1 MMRKLTGGP
10 AGLVGFPTLNNI
22 EIPGLLQIEFA
33 TSKVPFYYLFLG
45 LTIFSLIILYRL
57 EQSRIGMH
65 WKAIE
70 QSSLVASS
78 VGIDETKSRVIGFA
92 AGCLFAGLAGSS
104 FAHYTGVL
112 TPTSFG
118 LIKSIE
124 LVIYMLFGGTG
135 SFAGPI
141 IGVVVLVTIPEV
153 FRGLAEYAPFVL
165 GGLMLLVVFL
175 MPEGLVGLLGRAK
188 TD

>member
-10 AGLVGFPTLNNI
+10 AGLLGFPTLNNI
-22 EIPGLLQIEFA
+22 GIPGLLQIEFA
-33 TSKVPFYYLFLG
+33 TSKIPFYYFFLL
-45 LTIFSLIILYRL
+45 LTIFSLFILYRL
-57 EQSRIGMH
+57 EQSRIGMN
-65 WKAIE
+65 WRAIA

-78 VGIDETKSRVIGFA
+78 VGINETKSRVIGFA

-112 TPTSFG
+112 TPTSFN
-118 LIKSIE
+118 LLASIT
-124 LVIYMLFGGTG
+124 LTIYMLFGGAG
-135 SFAGPI
+135 GFSGPI
-141 IGVVVLVTIPEV
+141 MGVVVLVTIPEI
-153 FRGLAEYAPFVL
+153 FRGLAEYTPFIL

-175 MPEGLVGLLGRAK
+175 IPEGLVGLLRRAE